1 MGAQEEP
8 RFCYRHP
15 NRETLLRC
23 SSCERPICPECM
35 TSAPVGIRCP
45 DCARGPKVTRMS
57 GRRPALSVAGVPLV
71 TGALIAVNS
80 LIWLLQQ
87 SHGGSGGSW
96 YQDGALY
103 APLVHD
109 GEWSRIVTGAFLHA
123 DFGHVALN
131 MLSLW
136 FVGSAL
142 EQLTGTVRFGAI
154 YAISLLGG
162 SAGAMLLDPHVPVV
176 GASGAIF
183 GLFGALVYHFWRQ
196 GVPIMQSSI
205 GMILVLNLAATFILP
220 SISVGGHLG
229 GLAAGTLAAVVL
241 SDYARG
247 SLAHTRIKPPVAA
260 GLAALTVAVIVL
272 NVIAAAAA

>member
-1 MGAQEEP
+1 MGFPEES
-8 RFCYRHP
+8 RFCFRHP

-45 DCARGPKVTRMS
+45 ECARGPKVRGM
-57 GRRPALSVAGVPLV
+57 GGPRPALAVAGVPLV
-71 TGALIAVNS
+71 TGALIAVNV
-80 LIWLLQQ
+80 LVWLLQQ
-87 SHGGSGGSW
+87 SHGGSTGSW
-96 YQDGALY
+96 YQSGALY

-109 GEWSRIVTGAFLHA
+109 GEWTRVVTSAFLHA
-123 DFGHVALN
+123 DFGHIALN

-142 EQLTGTVRFGAI
+142 EQLVGPARFGTI

-162 SAGAMLLDPHVPVV
+162 SAGAMLIESNAPVV

-183 GLFGALVYHFWRQ
+183 GLFGALVYHLWRR

-205 GMILVLNLAATFILP
+205 GMILLLNLAGTFILP
-220 SISVGGHLG
+220 NISIGGHLG
-229 GLAAGTLAAVVL
+229 GLASGALAAVVL
-241 SDYARG
+241 SDYGRG
-247 SLAHTRIKPPVAA
+247 SLAHARLKPPVLA
-260 GLAALTVAVIVL
+260 GLAALALAVAVL
-272 NVIAAAAA
+272 NVVAAAAA